1 MGGQGEHA
9 AREEPDRRDDA
20 TEGDLHCHVLQE
32 HDAEAQDRLARVV
45 LQGDAAGPSDRQR
58 DREQAMRDLQ
68 ACGRFAPVGLTGP
81 FSLHLSLQAGR
92 LLLDVRDAEDRPL
105 RLFVF
110 ALGPFRR
117 LIKDYR
123 LLVESYDG
131 AVAQGPTAH
140 LQAIDMGRRAL
151 HNEGAS
157 LIIERLQRRIVMD
170 FETARRLFTLVC
182 LLHWRN

>member
-1 MGGQGEHA
+1 MRHLVLV
-9 AREEPDRRDDA
+9 EPGSYGRPAVDDLSESGA
-20 TEGDLHCHVLQE
+20 SDDICLRA
-32 HDAEAQDRLARVV
+32 DALVHVV
-45 LQGDAAGPSDRQR
+45 LQGDAAGHSGTPGQHL
-58 DREQAMRDLQ
+58 DREQAIRDLQ

-81 FSLHLSLQAGR
+81 FTLRLSLQGGR
-92 LLLDVRDAEDRPL
+92 LLLDVRDGEDRPL

-110 ALGPFRR
+110 ALSPFRR

-131 AVAQGPTAH
+131 AVGEGPAAH

-157 LIIERLQRRIVMD
+157 LIIERLQRRIVLD

-182 LLHWRN
+182 LLHWRH

>member
-1 MGGQGEHA
+1 MDDRSESA
-9 AREEPDRRDDA
+9 ASEDIGLRADA
-20 TEGDLHCHVLQE
+20 
-32 HDAEAQDRLARVV
+32 LAHVV
-45 LQGDAAGPSDRQR
+45 LEGDAAGHSGSPDLHL
-58 DREQAMRDLQ
+58 DREQAIRDLQ
-68 ACGRFAPVGLTGP
+68 VCGRFAPVGLTGP
-81 FSLHLSLQAGR
+81 FTLHLSLQGGR
-92 LLLDVRDAEDRPL
+92 LTLDVRDREDRPL

-110 ALGPFRR
+110 ALSPFRR

-131 AVAQGPTAH
+131 AVGEGPTAH

-157 LIIERLQRRIVMD
+157 LIIERLQRRIVID
-170 FETARRLFTLVC
+170 FETARRLFTLLC

>member
-1 MGGQGEHA
+1 MAVGEQSESIA
-9 AREEPDRRDDA
+9 SEEPGRRTDA
-20 TEGDLHCHVLQE
+20 
-32 HDAEAQDRLARVV
+32 LAHVV
-45 LQGDAAGPSDRQR
+45 LQGDAAGQSGRPDAHR
-58 DREQAMRDLQ
+58 DLAQALRDLQ

-81 FSLHLSLQAGR
+81 FTLHLSLQAGR
-92 LLLDVRDAEDRPL
+92 LMLDVRDAEDRPL

-110 ALGPFRR
+110 ALSPFRR
-117 LIKDYR
+117 LIKDYH

-131 AVAQGPTAH
+131 AVAQGPTAQ

-157 LIIERLQRRIVMD
+157 LIIERLQRRIVVD

-182 LLHWRN
+182 LLHRRG